1 MRPIL
6 AIILFVFVANL
17 APIQAQPKAE
27 QNDPFQHPFANPV
40 DKPGLPRVLIV
51 GDSISIGYTPRV
63 RRLLDG
69 VANVHRPKTNCR
81 WSAYGDE
88 NIEEWVGDSKW
99 DVIHFNFG
107 LWDWYGWRQDVKA
120 TPESYAKC
128 LESIILKIRK
138 KSDAK
143 LIFGIT
149 TPPCI
154 VEERNAHIVVSEDR
168 AKEFNRAA
176 RAVMEKHKVGINN
189 LYDLI
194 IKRRAEL
201 QRAENDVHYNDQGR
215 DILAQR
221 VASRI
226 RRELGKK
233 TAKAATSD
241 KPIRSA
247 ASAGT
252 EQAPGRPNFVFFL
265 VDDLGRQDL
274 GCYGSSFHETPRVDQ
289 LAKEGVRFTDAYAA
303 SLVC

>member
-1 MRPIL
+1 MRLIL
-6 AIILFVFVANL
+6 TTILITLAAYL
-17 APIQAQPKAE
+17 APTQAQPKAK

-40 DKPGLPRVLIV
+40 DKPDLPRVLIV

-63 RRLLDG
+63 RRLLKS

-88 NIEEWVGDSKW
+88 HIEEWVGDSKW

-120 TPESYAKC
+120 TPESYAKS
-128 LESIILKIRK
+128 LESIIKKIRK
-138 KSDAK
+138 KSSAR

-149 TPPCI
+149 TPPCLTA
-154 VEERNAHIVVSEDR
+154 ERNAHIAVSEDR
-168 AKEFNRAA
+168 AREFNKAA
-176 RAVMEKHKVGINN
+176 RAVMEKHKVGVNN

-201 QRAENDVHYNDQGR
+201 QLAENDVHYNDNGR

-226 RRELGKK
+226 QK
-233 TAKAATSD
+233 
-241 KPIRSA
+241 
-247 ASAGT
+247 
-252 EQAPGRPNFVFFL
+252 
-265 VDDLGRQDL
+265 DL
-274 GCYGSSFHETPRVDQ
+274 E
-289 LAKEGVRFTDAYAA
+289 E
-303 SLVC
+303 